1 MKIILNIY
9 LILSFLIISL
19 EGTFQTDIFIELNSN
34 KKGENLII
42 SPTSI
47 YQVLSLL
54 ANGANGETQSEMLRT
69 LGSNTIDELND
80 INYKILSN
88 SASFSTINLANAI
101 MARQKPLKNFCDIA
115 EKYLASI
122 DTLESVEQ
130 VNEWCSEHTN
140 GKIKKIIDELD
151 PSTIMILLNAVYFK
165 GKWVYPFMKESNLN
179 LPFYNLGKKKIFVET
194 MVQVEHFRFFEN
206 SQIKVIELPFTKD
219 FMSAIIIL
227 PSKNIDINKY
237 IKNKLNKNSYLNDI
251 ISKLDYAKVHLEL
264 PKFEL
269 DFSENLNDV
278 MSKLGMKKIFNSAE
292 SDLSKLYN
300 NGNYFVSKII
310 HKTYL
315 KVNEEGTEAAA
326 VTLVAVDEMA
336 MEDRKEKVHKMK
348 VNRPFLF
355 LLKNSRFPLGYDMI
369 FMAKIEKIENSI
381 D

>member
-54 ANGANGETQSEMLRT
+54 ANGANGETQSEMLRS
-69 LGSNTIDELND
+69 LGSNAIDELND

-140 GKIKKIIDELD
+140 GKIKKIINELD

-194 MVQVEHFRFFEN
+194 MIQVEHFRFFEN

-227 PSKNIDINKY
+227 PAKNIDINKY
-237 IKNKLNKNSYLNDI
+237 L
-251 ISKLDYAKVHLEL
+251 
-264 PKFEL
+264 
-269 DFSENLNDV
+269 
-278 MSKLGMKKIFNSAE
+278 KIN
-292 SDLSKLYN
+292 
-300 NGNYFVSKII
+300 
-310 HKTYL
+310 
-315 KVNEEGTEAAA
+315 
-326 VTLVAVDEMA
+326 
-336 MEDRKEKVHKMK
+336 
-348 VNRPFLF
+348 
-355 LLKNSRFPLGYDMI
+355 
-369 FMAKIEKIENSI
+369 
-381 D
+381 